1 MEYLLIFIINLYFY
15 LLNKFLIFT
24 QPKKEKDFST
34 FSLKNI

>member
-24 QPKKEKDFST
+24 QPKKK
-34 FSLKNI
+34 KINILII